1 MKIKILKLI
10 AGPAGVFQPD
20 TTVDIDEKLA
30 SDIVKAGAGIY
41 IDEKKE
47 INKKVEIETEEIE
60 VPEEQVILKKKK
72 KR

>member
-30 SDIVKAGAGIY
+30 SDIVKQ
-41 IDEKKE
+41 
-47 INKKVEIETEEIE
+47 
-60 VPEEQVILKKKK
+60 EQVYILMKK